1 MRQITGLLLNCIK
14 AISISRIIASA
25 IILSFSYSAVA
36 ADTNSFEPDNAVEI
50 TSSSAANSAMS
61 THTVVVGDTLWS
73 VAMQLRPDNMSM
85 AEAMDSLYE
94 NNPEAFLEGDSTK
107 LIEGS
112 VVTFATGDVVNKPSD
127 TVVSQENSTLIISTV
142 EVAEDISVELDV
154 SQEVIAVTI
163 KDATKVDQSADAV
176 PDLSSELEIEKS
188 SKPLVDPVEILDENI
203 QITVSDAVLNQPVKQ
218 LNFEISETNS
228 FSIEQLKTFL
238 INFDAKDLNLLVSR
252 VKQFPIDFWIFFG
265 ALCFAMI
272 INRSRKLDQ
281 RSKENIESS
290 KEQKPIETVLEEPF
304 ADGSDDDVFVDST
317 DKKKSVDVETQKG
330 PKIQSEDVLAIN
342 LPGVEELE
350 AQMREDDDQG
360 SNTGKVLGI
369 DFEDNTLEIDPLQI
383 KLDMASLCIEMG
395 DIESAQFILEEII
408 GEADKSGKAK
418 ARKILDSIET

>member
-14 AISISRIIASA
+14 AIPISRIIVSA
-25 IILSFSYSAVA
+25 IILSYSYSVVA
-36 ADTNSFEPDNAVEI
+36 ADTNPVESNNTVEI
-50 TSSSAANSAMS
+50 TSSSAAHSAMS

-127 TVVSQENSTLIISTV
+127 TLVSQENSTLIIPTV

-154 SQEVIAVTI
+154 SQEVIADTI
-163 KDATKVDQSADAV
+163 RDATEVDQSADAV
-176 PDLSSELEIEKS
+176 TDLSSELEIEKS
-188 SKPLVDPVEILDENI
+188 SEPLVDPVEILDENI
-203 QITVSDAVLNQPVKQ
+203 QIKVSDAVVNQPVKQ
-218 LNFEISETNS
+218 SNFEISETNS
-228 FSIEQLKTFL
+228 FSIEQLKRFL
-238 INFDAKDLNLLVSR
+238 INFDAKDFNLLVSR
-252 VKQFPIDFWIFFG
+252 VKQLPIDFWIFVG

-290 KEQKPIETVLEEPF
+290 KEQKPIETVLEGPF
-304 ADGSDDDVFVDST
+304 ADGSDDDVFADST
-317 DKKKSVDVETQKG
+317 DNKTVDVETQKD
-330 PKIQSEDVLAIN
+330 PKIQSEDALAIN

-360 SNTGKVLGI
+360 SDTGKVLGI
-369 DFEDNTLEIDPLQI
+369 DFEEDTLEIDPLQI

-395 DIESAQFILEEII
+395 DIESAQSILEEII

-418 ARKILDSIET
+418 AREILDSIET

>member
-14 AISISRIIASA
+14 AIPISRIIVSA
-25 IILSFSYSAVA
+25 IILSYSYSVVA
-36 ADTNSFEPDNAVEI
+36 ADTNPVESNNTVEI
-50 TSSSAANSAMS
+50 TSSSAAHSAMS

-127 TVVSQENSTLIISTV
+127 TLVSQENSTLIIPTV

-154 SQEVIAVTI
+154 SQEVIADTI
-163 KDATKVDQSADAV
+163 RDATEVDQSADAV
-176 PDLSSELEIEKS
+176 TDLSSELEIEKS
-188 SKPLVDPVEILDENI
+188 SEPLVDPVEILDENI
-203 QITVSDAVLNQPVKQ
+203 QIKVSDAVVNQPVKQ
-218 LNFEISETNS
+218 SNFEISETNS
-228 FSIEQLKTFL
+228 FSIEQLKRFL
-238 INFDAKDLNLLVSR
+238 INFDAKDFNLLVSR
-252 VKQFPIDFWIFFG
+252 VKQLPIDFWIFVG

-290 KEQKPIETVLEEPF
+290 KEQKPIETVLEGPF
-304 ADGSDDDVFVDST
+304 ADGSDDDVFADST
-317 DKKKSVDVETQKG
+317 DNKTVDIETQKD
-330 PKIQSEDVLAIN
+330 PKIQSEDALAIN

-360 SNTGKVLGI
+360 SDTGKVLGI
-369 DFEDNTLEIDPLQI
+369 DFEEDTLEIDPLQI

-395 DIESAQFILEEII
+395 DIESAQSILEEII

-418 ARKILDSIET
+418 AREILDSIET

>member
-14 AISISRIIASA
+14 AIPISRIIVSA
-25 IILSFSYSAVA
+25 IILSYSYSVVA
-36 ADTNSFEPDNAVEI
+36 ADTNPVESNNTVEI
-50 TSSSAANSAMS
+50 TSSSAAHSAMS

-127 TVVSQENSTLIISTV
+127 TLVSQENSTLIIPTV

-154 SQEVIAVTI
+154 SQEVIADTI
-163 KDATKVDQSADAV
+163 RDATEVDRSADAV
-176 PDLSSELEIEKS
+176 TDLSSELEIEKS
-188 SKPLVDPVEILDENI
+188 SEPLVDPVEILDENI
-203 QITVSDAVLNQPVKQ
+203 QIKVSDAVVNQPVKQ
-218 LNFEISETNS
+218 SNFEISETNS
-228 FSIEQLKTFL
+228 FSIEQLKRFL
-238 INFDAKDLNLLVSR
+238 INFDAKDFNLLVSR
-252 VKQFPIDFWIFFG
+252 VKQLPIDFWIFVG

-290 KEQKPIETVLEEPF
+290 KEQKPIETVLEGPF
-304 ADGSDDDVFVDST
+304 ADGSDDDVFADST
-317 DKKKSVDVETQKG
+317 DNKTVDVETQKD
-330 PKIQSEDVLAIN
+330 PKIQSEDALAIN

-360 SNTGKVLGI
+360 SDTGKVLGI
-369 DFEDNTLEIDPLQI
+369 DFEEDTLEIDPLQI

-395 DIESAQFILEEII
+395 DIESAQSILEEII

-418 ARKILDSIET
+418 AREILDSIET

>member
-14 AISISRIIASA
+14 AIPISRIIVSA
-25 IILSFSYSAVA
+25 IILSYSYSVVA
-36 ADTNSFEPDNAVEI
+36 ADTNPVESNNTVEI
-50 TSSSAANSAMS
+50 TSSSAAHSAMS

-112 VVTFATGDVVNKPSD
+112 VVTFATGDMVNKPSD
-127 TVVSQENSTLIISTV
+127 TLVSQENSTLIIPTV

-154 SQEVIAVTI
+154 SQEVIADTI
-163 KDATKVDQSADAV
+163 RDATEVDQSADAV
-176 PDLSSELEIEKS
+176 TDLSSELEIEMS
-188 SKPLVDPVEILDENI
+188 SEPLVDPVEILDENI
-203 QITVSDAVLNQPVKQ
+203 QIKVSDAVVNQPVKQ
-218 LNFEISETNS
+218 SNFEISKTNS
-228 FSIEQLKTFL
+228 FSIEQLKRFL
-238 INFDAKDLNLLVSR
+238 INFDAKDFNLLVSR
-252 VKQFPIDFWIFFG
+252 VKQLPIDFWIFVG

-290 KEQKPIETVLEEPF
+290 KEQKPIETVLEGPF
-304 ADGSDDDVFVDST
+304 ADGSDDDVFADST
-317 DKKKSVDVETQKG
+317 DNKTVDVKTQKD
-330 PKIQSEDVLAIN
+330 PKIRSEDALAIN

-360 SNTGKVLGI
+360 SDTGKVLGI
-369 DFEDNTLEIDPLQI
+369 DFEEDTLEIDPLQI
-383 KLDMASLCIEMG
+383 KLDMASLCIEMA
-395 DIESAQFILEEII
+395 DIESAQSILEEII

-418 ARKILDSIET
+418 AREILDSIET

>member
-14 AISISRIIASA
+14 AIPISRIIVSA
-25 IILSFSYSAVA
+25 IILSYSYSVVA
-36 ADTNSFEPDNAVEI
+36 ADTNPVESNNTVEI
-50 TSSSAANSAMS
+50 TSSSAAHSAMS

-127 TVVSQENSTLIISTV
+127 TLVSQENSTLIIPTV

-154 SQEVIAVTI
+154 SQEVIADTI
-163 KDATKVDQSADAV
+163 RDATEVDQSADAV
-176 PDLSSELEIEKS
+176 TDLSSELEIEKS
-188 SKPLVDPVEILDENI
+188 SEPLVDPVEILDENI
-203 QITVSDAVLNQPVKQ
+203 QIKVSDAVVNQPVKQ
-218 LNFEISETNS
+218 SNFEISETNS
-228 FSIEQLKTFL
+228 FSIEQLKRFL
-238 INFDAKDLNLLVSR
+238 INFDAKDFNLLVSR
-252 VKQFPIDFWIFFG
+252 VKQLPIDFWIFVG

-290 KEQKPIETVLEEPF
+290 KEQKPIETVLEGPF
-304 ADGSDDDVFVDST
+304 ADGSDDVFADST
-317 DKKKSVDVETQKG
+317 DNKTVDVETQKD
-330 PKIQSEDVLAIN
+330 PKIQSEDALAIN

-360 SNTGKVLGI
+360 SDTGKVLGI
-369 DFEDNTLEIDPLQI
+369 DFEEDTLEIDPLQI

-395 DIESAQFILEEII
+395 DIESAQSILEEII

-418 ARKILDSIET
+418 AREILDSIET

>member
-14 AISISRIIASA
+14 AIPISRIIVSA
-25 IILSFSYSAVA
+25 IILSYSYSVVA
-36 ADTNSFEPDNAVEI
+36 ADTNPVKSNNTVEI
-50 TSSSAANSAMS
+50 TSSSAAHSAMS

-127 TVVSQENSTLIISTV
+127 TLVSQENSTLIIPTV

-154 SQEVIAVTI
+154 SQEVIADTI
-163 KDATKVDQSADAV
+163 RDATEVDQSADAV
-176 PDLSSELEIEKS
+176 TDLSSELEIEKS
-188 SKPLVDPVEILDENI
+188 SEPLVDPVEILDENI
-203 QITVSDAVLNQPVKQ
+203 QIKVSDAVVNQPVKQ
-218 LNFEISETNS
+218 SNFEISETNS
-228 FSIEQLKTFL
+228 FSIEQLKRFL
-238 INFDAKDLNLLVSR
+238 INFDAKDFNLLVSR
-252 VKQFPIDFWIFFG
+252 VKQLPIDFWIFVG

-290 KEQKPIETVLEEPF
+290 KEQKPIETVLEGPF
-304 ADGSDDDVFVDST
+304 ADGSDDDVFADST
-317 DKKKSVDVETQKG
+317 DNKTVDVETQKD
-330 PKIQSEDVLAIN
+330 PKIQSEDALAIN

-360 SNTGKVLGI
+360 SDTGKVLGI
-369 DFEDNTLEIDPLQI
+369 DFEEDTLEIDPLQI

-395 DIESAQFILEEII
+395 DIESAQSILEEII

-418 ARKILDSIET
+418 AREILDSIET

>member
-14 AISISRIIASA
+14 AIPISRIIVSA
-25 IILSFSYSAVA
+25 IILSYSYSVVA
-36 ADTNSFEPDNAVEI
+36 ADTNPVESNNTVEI
-50 TSSSAANSAMS
+50 TSSSAAHSAMS

-127 TVVSQENSTLIISTV
+127 TLVSQENSTLIIPTV

-154 SQEVIAVTI
+154 SQEVIADTI
-163 KDATKVDQSADAV
+163 RDATEVDQSADAV
-176 PDLSSELEIEKS
+176 TDLSSELEIEKS
-188 SKPLVDPVEILDENI
+188 SEPLVDPVEILDENI
-203 QITVSDAVLNQPVKQ
+203 QITVSDAVVNQPVKQ
-218 LNFEISETNS
+218 SNFEISETNS
-228 FSIEQLKTFL
+228 FSIEQLKRFL
-238 INFDAKDLNLLVSR
+238 INFDAKDFNLLVSR
-252 VKQFPIDFWIFFG
+252 VKQLPIDFWIFFG

-290 KEQKPIETVLEEPF
+290 KEQKPMETVLEGPF
-304 ADGSDDDVFVDST
+304 ADGSDDDIFADST
-317 DKKKSVDVETQKG
+317 DNKTVDGETQKD
-330 PKIQSEDVLAIN
+330 PKIQSEDALAIN

-360 SNTGKVLGI
+360 SDTGKVLGI
-369 DFEDNTLEIDPLQI
+369 DFEEDTLEIDPLQI
-383 KLDMASLCIEMG
+383 KLDMASLCIEMD
-395 DIESAQFILEEII
+395 DIESAQSILEEII

-418 ARKILDSIET
+418 AREILDSIET

>member
-14 AISISRIIASA
+14 AILISRIIVSA
-25 IILSFSYSAVA
+25 IILSYSYSVVA
-36 ADTNSFEPDNAVEI
+36 ADTNPVESNNTVEI
-50 TSSSAANSAMS
+50 TSSSAAHSAMS

-127 TVVSQENSTLIISTV
+127 TLVSQENSTLIIPTV

-154 SQEVIAVTI
+154 SQEVIADTI
-163 KDATKVDQSADAV
+163 RDATEVDQSADAV
-176 PDLSSELEIEKS
+176 TDLSSELEIEKS
-188 SKPLVDPVEILDENI
+188 SEPLVDPVEILDENI
-203 QITVSDAVLNQPVKQ
+203 QIKVSDAVVNQPVKQ
-218 LNFEISETNS
+218 SNFETSETNS
-228 FSIEQLKTFL
+228 FSIEQLKRFL
-238 INFDAKDLNLLVSR
+238 INFDAKDFNLLVSG
-252 VKQFPIDFWIFFG
+252 VKQLPIDFWIFVG

-290 KEQKPIETVLEEPF
+290 KEQKPIETVLEGPF
-304 ADGSDDDVFVDST
+304 ADGSDDVFADST
-317 DKKKSVDVETQKG
+317 DNKTVDVETQKD
-330 PKIQSEDVLAIN
+330 PKIQSEDALAIN

-360 SNTGKVLGI
+360 SDTGKVLGI
-369 DFEDNTLEIDPLQI
+369 DFEEDTLEIDPLQI

-395 DIESAQFILEEII
+395 DIESAQSILVEII

-418 ARKILDSIET
+418 AREILDSIET

>member
-14 AISISRIIASA
+14 AIPISRIIVSA
-25 IILSFSYSAVA
+25 IILSYSYSVVA
-36 ADTNSFEPDNAVEI
+36 ADTNPVESNNTVEI
-50 TSSSAANSAMS
+50 TSSSAAHSAMS

-94 NNPEAFLEGDSTK
+94 NNPEAFMEGDSTK

-127 TVVSQENSTLIISTV
+127 TLVSQENSTLIIPTV

-154 SQEVIAVTI
+154 SQEVIAVTTR
-163 KDATKVDQSADAV
+163 DVTEVDQSADAV

-188 SKPLVDPVEILDENI
+188 TEPLVDPVKILDENI
-203 QITVSDAVLNQPVKQ
+203 QMVSNAVVNQPVKQ
-218 LNFEISETNS
+218 SNFEISETNS
-228 FSIEQLKTFL
+228 FSIEQLKRFL
-238 INFDAKDLNLLVSR
+238 INFDAKDFNLLASG
-252 VKQFPIDFWIFFG
+252 VKQLPIDFWIFFG

-290 KEQKPIETVLEEPF
+290 KEQKPIETVLEGPF
-304 ADGSDDDVFVDST
+304 ADGSDDVFADST
-317 DKKKSVDVETQKG
+317 DNKTVDVETQKD
-330 PKIQSEDVLAIN
+330 PKIQSEDALAIN

-360 SNTGKVLGI
+360 SHTGKVLGI
-369 DFEDNTLEIDPLQI
+369 DFEEDTLEIDPLQI

-395 DIESAQFILEEII
+395 DIESAQSILEEII

-418 ARKILDSIET
+418 AREILDSIET

>member
-14 AISISRIIASA
+14 AIPISRIIVSV
-25 IILSFSYSAVA
+25 IILSYSYSVVA
-36 ADTNSFEPDNAVEI
+36 ANTNPVESNNTVEI
-50 TSSSAANSAMS
+50 TSSSAAHSVMS

-85 AEAMDSLYE
+85 AEAMDSLYD

-112 VVTFATGDVVNKPSD
+112 VVTFATGDMVNKPSD
-127 TVVSQENSTLIISTV
+127 TLVSQENSTLIIPTV

-154 SQEVIAVTI
+154 SQEVIADTI
-163 KDATKVDQSADAV
+163 RDATEVDQSADAV
-176 PDLSSELEIEKS
+176 TDLSSELEIEKS
-188 SKPLVDPVEILDENI
+188 SEPLVDPVEILDENI
-203 QITVSDAVLNQPVKQ
+203 QITVSDAVVNQPVKQ
-218 LNFEISETNS
+218 SNFEISETNS
-228 FSIEQLKTFL
+228 FSIEQLKRFL
-238 INFDAKDLNLLVSR
+238 INFDAKDFNLLVSR
-252 VKQFPIDFWIFFG
+252 VKQLPIDFWIFVG

-290 KEQKPIETVLEEPF
+290 KEQKPMETVLEGPF
-304 ADGSDDDVFVDST
+304 ADGSDDDVFADST
-317 DKKKSVDVETQKG
+317 DNKTVDVETQKD
-330 PKIQSEDVLAIN
+330 PKIQSEDALAIN

-360 SNTGKVLGI
+360 SDTGKVLGI
-369 DFEDNTLEIDPLQI
+369 DFEEDTLEIDPLQI

-395 DIESAQFILEEII
+395 DIESAQSILEEII

-418 ARKILDSIET
+418 AREILDSIET

>member
-1 MRQITGLLLNCIK
+1 MNCIK
-14 AISISRIIASA
+14 AIPISRIIVSA
-25 IILSFSYSAVA
+25 IILSYSYSVVA
-36 ADTNSFEPDNAVEI
+36 ADTNPVESNNTVEI
-50 TSSSAANSAMS
+50 TSSSAAHSAMS

-85 AEAMDSLYE
+85 AEAMDSLYD

-127 TVVSQENSTLIISTV
+127 TLVSQENSTLIIPTV

-154 SQEVIAVTI
+154 SQEVIADTI
-163 KDATKVDQSADAV
+163 RDATEVDQSADAV
-176 PDLSSELEIEKS
+176 TDLSSELEIEKS
-188 SKPLVDPVEILDENI
+188 SEPLVDPVEILDENI
-203 QITVSDAVLNQPVKQ
+203 QIKVSDAVVNQPVKQ
-218 LNFEISETNS
+218 SNFEISETNS
-228 FSIEQLKTFL
+228 FSIEQLKRFL
-238 INFDAKDLNLLVSR
+238 INFDAKDFNLLVFR
-252 VKQFPIDFWIFFG
+252 VKQLPIDFWIFVG

-290 KEQKPIETVLEEPF
+290 KEQKPIETVLEGPF
-304 ADGSDDDVFVDST
+304 ADGSDDDVFADST
-317 DKKKSVDVETQKG
+317 DNKTVDVETQKD
-330 PKIQSEDVLAIN
+330 PKIQSEDALAIN

-360 SNTGKVLGI
+360 SDTGKVLGI
-369 DFEDNTLEIDPLQI
+369 DFEEDTLEIDPLQI

-395 DIESAQFILEEII
+395 DIESAQSILEEII

-418 ARKILDSIET
+418 AREILDSIET

>member
-1 MRQITGLLLNCIK
+1 MNCIK
-14 AISISRIIASA
+14 AIPISRIIVSA
-25 IILSFSYSAVA
+25 IILSYSYSVVA
-36 ADTNSFEPDNAVEI
+36 ADTNPVESNNTVEI
-50 TSSSAANSAMS
+50 TSSSAAHSAMS

-127 TVVSQENSTLIISTV
+127 TLVSQENSTLIIPTV

-154 SQEVIAVTI
+154 SQEVIADTI
-163 KDATKVDQSADAV
+163 RDATEVDQSADAV
-176 PDLSSELEIEKS
+176 TDLSSELEIEKS
-188 SKPLVDPVEILDENI
+188 SEPLVDPVEILDENI
-203 QITVSDAVLNQPVKQ
+203 QIKVSDAVVNQPVKQ
-218 LNFEISETNS
+218 SNFEISETNS
-228 FSIEQLKTFL
+228 FSIEQLKRFL
-238 INFDAKDLNLLVSR
+238 INFDAKDFNLLVSR
-252 VKQFPIDFWIFFG
+252 VKQLPIDFWIFVG

-290 KEQKPIETVLEEPF
+290 KEQKPIETVLEGPF
-304 ADGSDDDVFVDST
+304 ADGSDDDVFADST
-317 DKKKSVDVETQKG
+317 DNKTVDVETQKD
-330 PKIQSEDVLAIN
+330 PKIQSEDALAIN

-360 SNTGKVLGI
+360 SDTGKVLGI
-369 DFEDNTLEIDPLQI
+369 DFEEDTLEIDPLQI

-395 DIESAQFILEEII
+395 DIESAQSILEEII

-418 ARKILDSIET
+418 AREILDSIET

>member
-14 AISISRIIASA
+14 AILISRIIVSA
-25 IILSFSYSAVA
+25 IILSYSYPVVA
-36 ADTNSFEPDNAVEI
+36 ADTNPVESNNTVEI
-50 TSSSAANSAMS
+50 TSSSAAHSAMS

-127 TVVSQENSTLIISTV
+127 TLVSKENSTLIIPTV

-154 SQEVIAVTI
+154 SQEVIADTI
-163 KDATKVDQSADAV
+163 RDATEVDQSADAV
-176 PDLSSELEIEKS
+176 TDLSSELEIEKS
-188 SKPLVDPVEILDENI
+188 SEPLVDPVEILDENI
-203 QITVSDAVLNQPVKQ
+203 QIKVSDAVVNQPVKQ
-218 LNFEISETNS
+218 SNFETSETNS
-228 FSIEQLKTFL
+228 FSIEQLKRFL
-238 INFDAKDLNLLVSR
+238 INFDAKDFNLLVSR
-252 VKQFPIDFWIFFG
+252 VKQLPIDFWIFVG

-290 KEQKPIETVLEEPF
+290 KEQKPIETVLEGPF
-304 ADGSDDDVFVDST
+304 ADGSDDDVFADST
-317 DKKKSVDVETQKG
+317 DNKTVDVETQKD
-330 PKIQSEDVLAIN
+330 PKIQSEDALAIN

-360 SNTGKVLGI
+360 SDTGKVLGI
-369 DFEDNTLEIDPLQI
+369 DFEEDTLEIDPLQI

-395 DIESAQFILEEII
+395 DIESAQSILEEVI

-418 ARKILDSIET
+418 AREILDSIET

>member
-25 IILSFSYSAVA
+25 IILSCSYSAVA
-36 ADTNSFEPDNAVEI
+36 ADTNSVESDNTVEI

-127 TVVSQENSTLIISTV
+127 TVVSQENSTLIIPTV

-154 SQEVIAVTI
+154 SQEVIAVTTR
-163 KDATKVDQSADAV
+163 DATEVDQSADAA
-176 PDLSSELEIEKS
+176 PDLTSELEIEKS
-188 SKPLVDPVEILDENI
+188 SEPLVDPVEILDENI
-203 QITVSDAVLNQPVKQ
+203 QITVSDAVVNQPVKQ
-218 LNFEISETNS
+218 SNFEISETNS

-238 INFDAKDLNLLVSR
+238 INFDAKDFNLLVSR
-252 VKQFPIDFWIFFG
+252 VKQLPIDFWIFFG

-290 KEQKPIETVLEEPF
+290 KEQKPIETVLEGPF
-304 ADGSDDDVFVDST
+304 ADGSYDDVFADSR
-317 DKKKSVDVETQKG
+317 DKKTVDFETQKG
-330 PKIQSEDVLAIN
+330 PKIQSENALAIN

-360 SNTGKVLGI
+360 SDTGKVLGI
-369 DFEDNTLEIDPLQI
+369 DFEEDTLEIDPLQI

-395 DIESAQFILEEII
+395 DIESAQSILEEII

-418 ARKILDSIET
+418 AREILDSIET

>member
-14 AISISRIIASA
+14 AIPISRIIVSA
-25 IILSFSYSAVA
+25 IILSYSYSVVA
-36 ADTNSFEPDNAVEI
+36 ADTNPVESNNTVEI
-50 TSSSAANSAMS
+50 TSSSAAHSAMS

-127 TVVSQENSTLIISTV
+127 TLVSQENSTLIIPTV

-154 SQEVIAVTI
+154 SQEVIANTI
-163 KDATKVDQSADAV
+163 RDTTEVDQSADTV
-176 PDLSSELEIEKS
+176 PDLSSVLEIEE
-188 SKPLVDPVEILDENI
+188 PLVDLVEILDENI
-203 QITVSDAVLNQPVKQ
+203 QITVSDAVVNQPVKQ
-218 LNFEISETNS
+218 SNFEISETNS

-238 INFDAKDLNLLVSR
+238 INFDAKDFNLLVSR
-252 VKQFPIDFWIFFG
+252 VKQLPIDFWIFFG

-290 KEQKPIETVLEEPF
+290 KEQKPIETVLEGPF
-304 ADGSDDDVFVDST
+304 TDGSDDVFADST
-317 DKKKSVDVETQKG
+317 DNKTVDVETQKD
-330 PKIQSEDVLAIN
+330 PKIQSKDALAIN

-360 SNTGKVLGI
+360 SDTGKVLGI
-369 DFEDNTLEIDPLQI
+369 DFEEDTLEIDPLQI

-395 DIESAQFILEEII
+395 DIESAQSILEEII

-418 ARKILDSIET
+418 AREILDSIET

>member
-1 MRQITGLLLNCIK
+1 
-14 AISISRIIASA
+14 
-25 IILSFSYSAVA
+25 
-36 ADTNSFEPDNAVEI
+36 
-50 TSSSAANSAMS
+50 MS

-127 TVVSQENSTLIISTV
+127 TLVSQENSTLIIPTV

-154 SQEVIAVTI
+154 SQEVIADTI
-163 KDATKVDQSADAV
+163 RDATEVDQSADAV
-176 PDLSSELEIEKS
+176 TDLSSELEIEKS
-188 SKPLVDPVEILDENI
+188 SEPLVDPVEILDENI
-203 QITVSDAVLNQPVKQ
+203 QIKVSDAVVNQPVKQ
-218 LNFEISETNS
+218 SNFEISETNS
-228 FSIEQLKTFL
+228 FSIEQLKRFL
-238 INFDAKDLNLLVSR
+238 INFDAKDFNLLVSR
-252 VKQFPIDFWIFFG
+252 VKQLPIDFWIFVG

-290 KEQKPIETVLEEPF
+290 KEQKPIETVLEGPF
-304 ADGSDDDVFVDST
+304 ADGSDDDVFADST
-317 DKKKSVDVETQKG
+317 DNKTVDVETQKD
-330 PKIQSEDVLAIN
+330 PKIQSEDALAIN

-360 SNTGKVLGI
+360 SDTGKVLGI
-369 DFEDNTLEIDPLQI
+369 DFEEDTLEIDPLQI

-395 DIESAQFILEEII
+395 DIESAQSILEEII

-418 ARKILDSIET
+418 AREILDSIET

>member
-14 AISISRIIASA
+14 AIPISRIIVSA
-25 IILSFSYSAVA
+25 IILSYSYSVVA
-36 ADTNSFEPDNAVEI
+36 ADTNPVESNNTVEI
-50 TSSSAANSAMS
+50 TSSSAAHSAMS

-112 VVTFATGDVVNKPSD
+112 VVTFATGDMVNKPSD
-127 TVVSQENSTLIISTV
+127 TLVSQENSTLIIPTV

-154 SQEVIAVTI
+154 SQEVIADTI
-163 KDATKVDQSADAV
+163 RDATEVDQSADAV
-176 PDLSSELEIEKS
+176 TDLSSELEIEMS
-188 SKPLVDPVEILDENI
+188 SEPLVDPVEILDENI
-203 QITVSDAVLNQPVKQ
+203 QIKVSDAVVNQPVKQ
-218 LNFEISETNS
+218 SNFEISKTNS
-228 FSIEQLKTFL
+228 FSIEQLKRFL
-238 INFDAKDLNLLVSR
+238 INFDAKDFNLLVSR
-252 VKQFPIDFWIFFG
+252 VKQLPIDFWIFVG

-290 KEQKPIETVLEEPF
+290 KEQKPIETVLEGPF
-304 ADGSDDDVFVDST
+304 ADGSDDDVFADST
-317 DKKKSVDVETQKG
+317 DNKTVDVKTQKD
-330 PKIQSEDVLAIN
+330 PKIQSEDALAIN

-360 SNTGKVLGI
+360 SDTGKVLGI
-369 DFEDNTLEIDPLQI
+369 DFEEDTLEIDPLQI
-383 KLDMASLCIEMG
+383 KLDMASLCIEMA
-395 DIESAQFILEEII
+395 DIESAQSILEEII

-418 ARKILDSIET
+418 AREILDSIET